1 MRRALTVLAG
11 AVLALLPL
19 GVAQAQPPAP
29 TAIDVVNECG
39 KVTLTFTGPGD
50 AVSGTHGFR
59 WNAVNGSVS
68 TGEGLRT
75 GTVEVA
81 ADGVETVDIAFP
93 EDEFGG
99 IAAVTVT
106 VIYGPNTHLQPRLDI
121 YPVDTDCAPPATET
135 PAPTTTPTTTPAP
148 TTSVTATPD
157 PSVTPTA
164 TDPTPIPEGQSQIGR
179 APVGP
184 VATGG

>member
-19 GVAQAQPPAP
+19 GVAQAQTPLP
-29 TAIDVVNECG
+29 TTIDVVNECG
-39 KVTLTFTGPGD
+39 LVTLTFTGPDD

-81 ADGVETVDIAFP
+81 ARHA
-93 EDEFGG
+93 
-99 IAAVTVT
+99 
-106 VIYGPNTHLQPRLDI
+106 L
-121 YPVDTDCAPPATET
+121 T
-135 PAPTTTPTTTPAP
+135 PGK
-148 TTSVTATPD
+148 SIRG
-157 PSVTPTA
+157 SKFF
-164 TDPTPIPEGQSQIGR
+164 R
-179 APVGP
+179 
-184 VATGG
+184 